1 MIKKI
6 EITSEQLLSVS
17 KGKTVE
23 IVQAKKGF
31 DTCILFVD
39 GYISYFRYCLN

>member
-6 EITSEQLLSVS
+6 EITPEQLLSVS

-23 IVQAKKGF
+23 VVPAKKGF
-31 DTCILFVD
+31 DTAIVRID
-39 GYISYFRYCLN
+39 GCISYIQYCLN